1 MTTVAEALR
10 RARELTSVSD
20 SPRLDVELLLTRTLD
35 KERVWLYTWPETE
48 LTESQQAEFERA
60 LSRRRKGEPIAHI
73 IGERE
78 FWSLSLSVN
87 ASTLIPRPDS
97 ERVVELALGL
107 TENTPSGRAL
117 DLGTGTGALAL
128 AFASER
134 PNWAVAALD
143 ASTSAVELAR
153 HNAQRLGLER
163 VKCLHSDWYTAL
175 TMDDQF
181 DLVMSNP
188 PYIADSDP
196 HLKRGDVR
204 FEPRSALV
212 AERQGLADIEHIVNL
227 SPRHLL
233 PGAWLLIEH
242 GWEQGRAV
250 RELFAVRGFQE
261 VRTEQDL
268 NERDRVTLGQWSS
281 KEVADDER

>member
-1 MTTVAEALR
+1 MITVKEALR
-10 RARELTSVSD
+10 RSIELTSVSD
-20 SPRLDVELLLTRTLD
+20 SPRLDVELLLSRVLG

-48 LTESQQAEFERA
+48 LSETEQAEFEQA
-60 LSRRRKGEPIAHI
+60 LFRRRRGEPVAHI

-78 FWSLSLSVN
+78 FWSLPLYVN

-97 ERVVELALGL
+97 ERLVELALCL
-107 TENTPSGRAL
+107 TEQVPSGRAL

-134 PNWAVAALD
+134 PGWAVTALD
-143 ASTSAVELAR
+143 ASTSAVALAER
-153 HNAQRLGLER
+153 NVRRLGLDR
-163 VKCLHSDWYTAL
+163 VQCLHSDWYSSL
-175 TMDDQF
+175 GVDDRF

-196 HLKRGDVR
+196 HLNLGDVR

-233 PGAWLLIEH
+233 PGGWLLIEH
-242 GWEQGRAV
+242 GFEQGRAV
-250 RELFAVRGFQE
+250 REFFSVRGFHS

-268 NERDRVTLGQWSS
+268 DERDRVTLGQWSS
-281 KEVADDER
+281 SEVVDDER

>member
-1 MTTVAEALR
+1 MRTVNEALR
-10 RARELTSVSD
+10 RAVELSPVSD
-20 SPRLDVELLLTRTLD
+20 SPRLDVELLLSWVLG

-48 LTESQQAEFERA
+48 LSDAQQAEFDRA
-60 LSRRRKGEPIAHI
+60 LTRRRKGEPIAHI
-73 IGERE
+73 MGERE
-78 FWSLSLSVN
+78 FWSLPLYVD

-97 ERVVELALGL
+97 ERLVELALAL
-107 TENTPSGRAL
+107 TERAPSGRAL

-134 PNWAVAALD
+134 PAWAVTALD
-143 ASTSAVELAR
+143 ASTAAIDLAR
-153 HNAQRLGLER
+153 RNARRLGLER
-163 VKCLHSDWYTAL
+163 VRCLHSDWYSAL
-175 TMDDQF
+175 PMDERF
-181 DLVMSNP
+181 ELVMSNP
-188 PYIADSDP
+188 PYIADCDP
-196 HLKRGDVR
+196 HLNRGDVR

-233 PGAWLLIEH
+233 PGGWLLIEH
-242 GWEQGRAV
+242 GWEQGAAV
-250 RELFAVRGFQE
+250 RELFSVRGFRA

-268 NERDRVTLGQWSS
+268 NERDRVTLGQWPS

>member
-10 RARELTSVSD
+10 RAKELTAVSD
-20 SPRLDVELLLTRTLD
+20 SPRLDVELLLTRVLS

-48 LTESQQAEFERA
+48 LNESQQTEFERA
-60 LSRRRKGEPIAHI
+60 LSRRRQGEPIAHI

-78 FWSLSLSVN
+78 FWSLSLTVN

-97 ERVVELALGL
+97 ERLVELALDL
-107 TENTPSGRAL
+107 TDKAPSGRAL

-134 PNWAVAALD
+134 PDWAVTALD

-153 HNAQRLGLER
+153 HNARRLGLER
-163 VKCLHSDWYTAL
+163 VKCLHSDWYAAL
-175 TMDDQF
+175 NMDDRY
-181 DLVMSNP
+181 DLIMSNP

-196 HLKRGDVR
+196 HLHRGDVR

-212 AERQGLADIEHIVNL
+212 AERHGLADIEHIVNL

-233 PGAWLLIEH
+233 PGGWLLIEH

-250 RELFAVRGFQE
+250 RDLFAVRGFRA

-281 KEVADDER
+281 CEVADDER

>member
-1 MTTVAEALR
+1 MRTVSEALR
-10 RARELTSVSD
+10 RAIELSPVSD
-20 SPRLDVELLLTRTLD
+20 SPRLDVELLLSWVLG

-48 LTESQQAEFERA
+48 LNDAQQAEFERA

-73 IGERE
+73 MGERE
-78 FWSLSLSVN
+78 FWSLPLYVN

-97 ERVVELALGL
+97 ERLVELALAL
-107 TENTPSGRAL
+107 TESAPSGRAL

-134 PNWAVAALD
+134 PAWGVTALD
-143 ASTSAVELAR
+143 ASTAAIDLAR
-153 HNAQRLGLER
+153 RNARRLGLER
-163 VKCLHSDWYTAL
+163 VRCLHSDWYSAL
-175 TMDDQF
+175 PMDERF
-181 DLVMSNP
+181 ELVMSNP
-188 PYIADSDP
+188 PYIADCDP
-196 HLKRGDVR
+196 HLNRGDVR

-233 PGAWLLIEH
+233 PGGWLLIEH
-242 GWEQGRAV
+242 GWEQGAAV
-250 RELFAVRGFQE
+250 RELFTVRGFRA

-268 NERDRVTLGQWSS
+268 NERDRVTLGQWPAM
-281 KEVADDER
+281 EVVDDER